1 MNHDHPGPGARG
13 STAAV
18 PPDECPAQGQLG
30 LLVQGLLSGEE
41 REALERHVAV
51 CKTCGVT
58 VTRIVDEGRARTQ
71 GKRRRRFPWV
81 PALAA
86 FTVLTACA
94 IAYFL
99 SGRGKYLELTET
111 AWLLAFEGNLELVG
125 ASFRDNFR
133 DSIEPELKPGI
144 GLLLK
149 RGDRVRTPDREAV
162 AYLMS
167 TTGVLYRYDFRG
179 ETVLARLGPG
189 VAGPGAGKRREVLE
203 DIARHAVDE
212 NVDGNGAAEPRL
224 HAWAPRGNILGQK
237 PNFEVSDS
245 PRKESILIEIREEE
259 PRIRLRWSG
268 TGAKITFPSTG
279 RPLERGRTF
288 FWKAEGMQD
297 EQAFFVASGWEYGE
311 WIAFRSLLDRTGIP
325 ETVRLF
331 LEIQY
336 LLNRGFHLDAL
347 ERIEVLCSSY
357 PDAVWPFEE
366 AALVLDRLGRIR
378 LARGML
384 DRARRNGEASQ
395 PTRFPAAE

>member
-1 MNHDHPGPGARG
+1 MNHDHPGLGVRG
-13 STAAV
+13 SAAAV
-18 PPDECPAQGQLG
+18 PADECPPQGKLG

-41 REALERHVAV
+41 REALERHVAE
-51 CKTCGVT
+51 CKSCGVR
-58 VTRIVDEGRARTQ
+58 VTRIVDENQARAL

-86 FTVLTACA
+86 LTVLTACA

-111 AWLLAFEGNLELVG
+111 AWLLSFEGNLELVRG
-125 ASFRDNFR
+125 K
-133 DSIEPELKPGI
+133 IGPGLKPGI
-144 GLLLK
+144 GLFLK

-162 AYLMS
+162 AFLMS

-189 VAGPGAGKRREVLE
+189 VSGPGAGKRREDLE
-203 DIARHAVDE
+203 DIARHAVDANGKE
-212 NVDGNGAAEPRL
+212 NEATEPRL

-237 PNFEVSDS
+237 PKFEVSDS
-245 PRKESILIEIREEE
+245 PREDPVLIEIREEE

-268 TGAKITFPSTG
+268 TGSQISFPSTG

-297 EQAFFVASGWEYGE
+297 EQAFFVASGWEYEE
-311 WIAFRSLLDRTGIP
+311 WIAFRSLLERTGIP
-325 ETVRLF
+325 DTVRLF

-336 LLNRGFHLDAL
+336 LLKRGFHLDAL
-347 ERIEVLCSSY
+347 ERIEVLCSGY
-357 PDAVWPFEE
+357 PGAVWPFEE
-366 AALVLDRLGRIR
+366 AALVLDRLGRTR
-378 LARGML
+378 LARARL
-384 DRARRNGEASQ
+384 DRARRNGDVAGS
-395 PTRFPAAE
+395 PGSP